1 MCFFLQSHIRTVF
14 CIMMQA
20 PVRYRILYFT
30 GGGKEAELGVEGG
43 RGGGGGG
50 DKESDCS
57 KKHR

>member
-30 GGGKEAELGVEGG
+30 GGGQEAEFGG
-43 RGGGGGG
+43 EGG
-50 DKESDCS
+50 DKESDCR